1 MTGER
6 AGETVD
12 EAQEWLSTISQG
24 ERWHDHRTP
33 SVRSASQTMSMG
45 LPAVAESVKVA
56 RDFAQSVLLSWGL
69 VAMYDEVRLVVS
81 ELVTNALRH
90 AGEYPVERYDNA
102 PIRLSLLRTGGRLTC
117 AVTDPGDQIPVRGEP
132 DRVSQG
138 GRGLHLVEAFSD
150 SWNWAPLSSHG
161 KVVWACFL
169 CPDC

>member
-1 MTGER
+1 MTGDKW
-6 AGETVD
+6 ETVA

-24 ERWHDHRTP
+24 ERWHDHRGA
-33 SVRSASQTMSMG
+33 SARFGPQTMSVG
-45 LPAVAESVKVA
+45 LPAVWESVKEA
-56 RDFAQSVLLSWGL
+56 RDFAHEVLLSWAL
-69 VAMYDEVRLVVS
+69 PRMYEDVRLVVS

-90 AGEYPVERYDNA
+90 AARYSVERHGST

-117 AVTDPGDQIPVRGEP
+117 AVTDPGDQIPVRREP
-132 DRVSQG
+132 DQVSQS

-150 SWNWAPLSSHG
+150 SWNWAPLAGHG